1 MRDGRGMGSRPAL
14 TFTVCLRDDDTRTF
28 EFRTT
33 HDAQAIIDL
42 VAAAVR
48 RGRKLHCYLLA
59 ANPNGP
65 QREERYLLA
74 KGYSRA
80 PVKR

>member
-1 MRDGRGMGSRPAL
+1 MGSRPAL
-14 TFTVCLRDDDTRTF
+14 TFTVCVRDDDTRTF

-33 HDAQAIIDL
+33 RDAQAFMDL
-42 VAAAVR
+42 AAAAVA

-59 ANPNGP
+59 ADPDGP
-65 QREERYLLA
+65 QREERYLLS

-80 PVKR
+80 PVKL